1 MKFPWHR
8 KPSPTKPAQTAS
20 PVEESPSTSAVC
32 AALDR
37 FTEYVSIERGGSP
50 GTARAYRYDLEM
62 FFRFAHVEPQ
72 MVTADNVRAFL
83 AHLKTDC
90 GYSNAA
96 VRRKLAC
103 LRSFY
108 RLLLAEKKV
117 TNDPTVGVISPHLG
131 QRLPRVV
138 SPNDVKQ
145 LLATAETLEKAPLRT
160 QALLQVLYG
169 TGARVS
175 EVCAI
180 DIEDIDF
187 GNATI
192 RVRGKGNK
200 ERVVLL
206 TPSAMNAILAYIRF
220 RPAEG
225 PLFTNRRD
233 QRLAPISVQRVVLAT
248 AKTAGITE
256 RVTPHALRHSFATHM
271 LERGADVR
279 VLQELLG
286 HSNLSTTQI
295 YTHVSLAHERAVFQ
309 RTHPLGETPSE
320 GEEQAT

>member
-1 MKFPWHR
+1 MKFPWH
-8 KPSPTKPAQTAS
+8 TKPKPPEA
-20 PVEESPSTSAVC
+20 PSAAPHLPEPSAVT

-37 FTEYVSIERGGSP
+37 FTEHVSIERGGSP

-62 FFRFAHVEPQ
+62 FFRFVQVAPQDVTSTHVR
-72 MVTADNVRAFL
+72 TFL

-90 GYSNAA
+90 GYSSAA
-96 VRRKLAC
+96 IRRKLAC

-108 RLLLAEKKV
+108 RLLRADKTV
-117 TNDPTVGVISPHLG
+117 TEDPTVGVLSPQLG
-131 QRLPRVV
+131 LRLPRVV

-145 LLATAETLEKAPLRT
+145 LLTAAETLDKTPLRT

-175 EVCAI
+175 EVCAV
-180 DIEDIDF
+180 DIEDIDLSD
-187 GNATI
+187 ATI

-225 PLFTNRRD
+225 PLFVNRRG

-248 AKTAGITE
+248 AKTAGLTE

-271 LERGADVR
+271 LERGADIR

-286 HSNLSTTQI
+286 HANLSTTQI

-309 RTHPLGETPSE
+309 RTHPLGETSSE
-320 GEEQAT
+320 GEEAT

>member
-8 KPSPTKPAQTAS
+8 KAKPTEAPPAA
-20 PVEESPSTSAVC
+20 PEAPEPSAVT

-37 FTEYVSIERGGSP
+37 FTEHVSIERGGSP

-62 FFRFAHVEPQ
+62 FFRFVRVAPQEVSSTHVR
-72 MVTADNVRAFL
+72 TFL
-83 AHLKTDC
+83 AHLKADG
-90 GYSNAA
+90 GYSSAA
-96 VRRKLAC
+96 LRRKLAC

-108 RLLLAEKKV
+108 RLLRAEKMV
-117 TNDPTVGVISPHLG
+117 TEDPTVGVLSPQLG

-145 LLATAETLEKAPLRT
+145 LLTAAETLDKASLRT

-180 DIEDIDF
+180 DIEDIDLSD
-187 GNATI
+187 ATI

-225 PLFTNRRD
+225 PLFINRRG
-233 QRLAPISVQRVVLAT
+233 QRLAPISVQRVVLTT
-248 AKTAGITE
+248 AKAAGLTE

-286 HSNLSTTQI
+286 HANLSTTQI

-309 RTHPLGETPSE
+309 RTHPLGETSPE
-320 GEEQAT
+320 GEEAT

>member
-8 KPSPTKPAQTAS
+8 KPKPPQPPA
-20 PVEESPSTSAVC
+20 EPSTTPEDAPSSALC

-62 FFRFAHVEPQ
+62 FFRLASVEPQ
-72 MVTADNVRAFL
+72 AVNSGHVRSFL

-90 GYSNAA
+90 GYTSAA
-96 VRRKLAC
+96 LRRKLAC

-108 RLLLAEKKV
+108 RLLVAEKMAAE
-117 TNDPTVGVISPHLG
+117 DPTVGVLSPQLG

-145 LLATAETLEKAPLRT
+145 LLATAETLDKAPLRT

-175 EVCAI
+175 EVCTI

-192 RVRGKGNK
+192 RVRGKGDK
-200 ERVVLL
+200 ERLVLL
-206 TPSAMNAILAYIRF
+206 TPSAMNAILGYIRF

-225 PLFTNRRD
+225 PLFVNRRG
-233 QRLAPISVQRVVLAT
+233 QRLAPITVQRVVLAT
-248 AKTAGITE
+248 AKTAGLTE

-286 HSNLSTTQI
+286 HANLSTTQI

-309 RTHPLGETPSE
+309 KTHPLGETPSE
-320 GEEQAT
+320 GEEAT

>member
-1 MKFPWHR
+1 MRFPWHA
-8 KPSPTKPAQTAS
+8 KPKPAEA
-20 PVEESPSTSAVC
+20 PSTALALPQPPAVT

-62 FFRFAHVEPQ
+62 FFRFVQTTPEAVNATHVR
-72 MVTADNVRAFL
+72 TFL
-83 AHLKTDC
+83 AHLKADC
-90 GYSNAA
+90 GYSSTAL
-96 VRRKLAC
+96 RRKLAC

-108 RLLLAEKKV
+108 RLLRADKMVAE
-117 TNDPTVGVISPHLG
+117 DPTVGVLSPQLG

-145 LLATAETLEKAPLRT
+145 LLTAAETHHKTPLRT
-160 QALLQVLYG
+160 HALLQVLYG

-180 DIEDIDF
+180 DIEDIDLSD
-187 GNATI
+187 ATI

-206 TPSAMNAILAYIRF
+206 TPSAMNAILTYIRF

-225 PLFTNRRD
+225 PLFVNRRG

-248 AKTAGITE
+248 AKTAGLTE

-286 HSNLSTTQI
+286 HANLSTTQI
-295 YTHVSLAHERAVFQ
+295 YTHVSLTHERAVFQ
-309 RTHPLGETPSE
+309 RTHPLGETPPE
-320 GEEQAT
+320 GEEAT